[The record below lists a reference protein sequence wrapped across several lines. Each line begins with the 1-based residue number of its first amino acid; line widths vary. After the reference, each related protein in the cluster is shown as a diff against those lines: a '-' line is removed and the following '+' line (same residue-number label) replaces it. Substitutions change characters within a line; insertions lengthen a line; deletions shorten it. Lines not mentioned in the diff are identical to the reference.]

1 MDGRELSA
9 EASPS
14 AEGEL
19 AAVVHEAPVQEH
31 SSEARASSVTQPA
44 VAESDRVEADFE
56 APVQEHLSEARASA
70 VVQPAV
76 AEGERMEADFEA
88 EEHGTEQEC
97 RKIH

>member
-1 MDGRELSA
+1 MHDAGIGLF
-9 EASPS
+9 
-14 AEGEL
+14 GL
-19 AAVVHEAPVQEH
+19 QL
-31 SSEARASSVTQPA
+31 A